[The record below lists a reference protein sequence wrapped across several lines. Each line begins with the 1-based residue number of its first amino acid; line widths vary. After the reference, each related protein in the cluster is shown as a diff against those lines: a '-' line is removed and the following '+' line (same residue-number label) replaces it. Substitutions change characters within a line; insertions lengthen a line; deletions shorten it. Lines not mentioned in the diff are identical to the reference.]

1 MHIETRLINSEKKS
15 SEICALLEDKVTQQI
30 PPLKKYAVKVIK
42 KQNIMERTLRVLRS
56 KQIRDAQVIFTLKSS
71 LVTNSAKLMS
81 MEHKFSVCSQ
91 LMADQKSMQKTIV
104 GIQEQQQ
111 ADHNLIITSASLL
124 NRVEADL
131 QSLNETVAV
140 DQREK
145 VLSSGVSVGIQCG
158 QPFPQRPRSRCQPSF
173 SAPSPRVPV
182 YKTPSRPCHSPVPLQ
197 RTSAASALQ
206 ALSKHLATNADI
218 IDSAD
223 NPSIRV
229 AGQLL
234 HLKHSASLGE
244 AEYYRAMLELN
255 RTIVSVYSKT
265 HSHDSMAEICRDTNG
280 PQACQ
285 RRLFHS
291 VFRQWR
297 SAKRQIASAVLS
309 PVTPIKPLDT
319 SVTGA
324 PPLLRES
331 FGHAAATI
339 DSIASHLSPHFDK
352 LVKSV
357 SPKVAGLSSTL
368 TSLWS
373 AGSQRL
379 QRGGVSFRDSN
390 SVLSSPQISQQNVQ
404 NANGGTEIGDL
415 N

>member
-1 MHIETRLINSEKKS
+1 M
-15 SEICALLEDKVTQQI
+15 
-30 PPLKKYAVKVIK
+30 
-42 KQNIMERTLRVLRS
+42 LRS
-56 KQIRDAQVIFTLKSS
+56 KQIRDTQVICVLKGSV
-71 LVTNSAKLMS
+71 VTNSAKLMS
-81 MEHKFSVCSQ
+81 MERKFSVCSH
-91 LMADQKSMQKTIV
+91 LMADQKSMQTTIV

-124 NRVEADL
+124 KQVEAD
-131 QSLNETVAV
+131 QKSLNETVAV
-140 DQREK
+140 DQSEK

-158 QPFPQRPRSRCQPSF
+158 RSWCQPSHF
-173 SAPSPRVPV
+173 ANSPKAPV
-182 YKTPSRPCHSPVPLQ
+182 YKTQSRPYHSPVPLQ

-206 ALSKHLATNADI
+206 ALSQHLANHADI

-223 NPSIRV
+223 NYPSIRV

-255 RTIVSVYSKT
+255 RTIVSVYSRT
-265 HSHDSMAEICRDTNG
+265 HSHDRMAEICRETNG

-285 RRLFHS
+285 RLLFRS
-291 VFRQWR
+291 VFRRWR
-297 SAKRQIASAVLS
+297 SAKQQISSPVLS

-319 SVTGA
+319 SVTGT
-324 PPLLRES
+324 PTLLRES
-331 FGHAAATI
+331 FGQAAAVI

-352 LVKSV
+352 LVQSV
-357 SPKVAGLSSTL
+357 SPKVAGLSSSL

-379 QRGGVSFRDSN
+379 QRGGVSFRDSD

-404 NANGGTEIGDL
+404 NANVGTGKGYL